1 MRRLLLLL
9 LVVALL
15 ALPLALFLQD
25 FSRMIVTEL
34 LNGIQV
40 IRHRLESI
48 PQTVIWELLA
58 VLVVVAAIGSL
69 FGWSRP
75 PLGDDAKPPHVPGHI
90 RELSLWIRRAAEG
103 RYFRWTL
110 NRYMRN
116 LAWDI
121 MAYRARTTPRRLKQR
136 FRAGEIELPPFVAD
150 YVESASAMPPPSR
163 PSLRDLLFPRPTWE
177 AGRRSRS
184 EAGPVRSSPQL
195 EALVQFL
202 EDQLEVE
209 HDPGTD

>member
-1 MRRLLLLL
+1 VRRLLLLL

-25 FSRMIVTEL
+25 FSRMMLTEL
-34 LNGIQV
+34 LNGIRLL
-40 IRHRLESI
+40 RHRLEGI
-48 PQTVIWELLA
+48 PQTVVWELLA

-75 PLGDDAKPPHVPGHI
+75 PLGDDAEPPHVPGHV
-90 RELSLWIRRAAEG
+90 RELSLWIRRAAER

-110 NRYMRN
+110 NRYVRN

-121 MAYRARTTPRRLKQR
+121 MAYRARTTPRRLKHR
-136 FRAGEIELPPFVAD
+136 FRSGDLELPSHVAE
-150 YVESASAMPPPSR
+150 YIESANTLPPPSR
-163 PSLRDLLFPRPTWE
+163 PGLRELLFSRPGQAAEQHPR
-177 AGRRSRS
+177 AGG
-184 EAGPVRSSPQL
+184 ATVRAAPQL

-209 HDPGTD
+209 HDPGTN

>member
-1 MRRLLLLL
+1 LLLL

-121 MAYRARTTPRRLKQR
+121 MAYRARTTPRRLKHR
-136 FRAGEIELPPFVAD
+136 FRAGDLDLPPFVAE
-150 YVESASAMPPPSR
+150 YVESANILPAPSR
-163 PSLRDLLFPRPTWE
+163 PSLRELLFSRPGQE
-177 AGRRSRS
+177 AGQHLRSGTGS
-184 EAGPVRSSPQL
+184 VRPSPQL
-195 EALVQFL
+195 EALVQYL

-209 HDPGTD
+209 HDPGID